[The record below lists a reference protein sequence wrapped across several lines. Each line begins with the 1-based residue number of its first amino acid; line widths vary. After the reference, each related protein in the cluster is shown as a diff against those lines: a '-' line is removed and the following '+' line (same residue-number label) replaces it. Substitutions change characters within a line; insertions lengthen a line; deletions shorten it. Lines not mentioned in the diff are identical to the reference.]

1 MAPTL
6 LMSQEVYVATKT
18 NVRTPRRALGC
29 ASSSPEHQR
38 TSRIGYNIL
47 LATELA
53 IDYLRKDRAEVGVAA
68 CVWLV
73 VTV

>member
-1 MAPTL
+1 MTPTL

-18 NVRTPRRALGC
+18 NVRTPWSALGC

-38 TSRIGYNIL
+38 TGRIGYNVL
-47 LATELA
+47 LATKLA
-53 IDYLRKDRAEVGVAA
+53 INYLRKDRTEVSVAA
-68 CVWLV
+68 CVWLI